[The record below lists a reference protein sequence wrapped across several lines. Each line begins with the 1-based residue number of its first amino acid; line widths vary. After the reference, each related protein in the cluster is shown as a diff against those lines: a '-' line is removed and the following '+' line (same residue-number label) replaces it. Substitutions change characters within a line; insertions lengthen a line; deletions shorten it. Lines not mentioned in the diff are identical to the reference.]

1 MMTVKAALSVKGGDE
16 SLSVIGSSVT
26 HAFVSDTDKSNNE
39 RDGWSPF
46 HSSVSLGRPIPAVQR
61 AVVTRPC
68 STHLALKWFYHSNG
82 TL

>member
-16 SLSVIGSSVT
+16 SLRVIGSSVT
-26 HAFVSDTDKSNNE
+26 HAFVSDTDRSNNE
-39 RDGWSPF
+39 GVGWSLL
-46 HSSVSLGRPIPAVQR
+46 HSSVSLRRPIPAVQW
-61 AVVTRPC
+61 ATVTRPC